1 MKAIVPGHVYLLD
14 SYKADGASQTIAF
27 VQKELLDRENPE
39 LVEVRDGTTTEEVI
53 DVLIHRIEH
62 LDTVLHADEN
72 VHALRLLK
80 RAKQHIKSR
89 TARRKRRGTEGKLMK

>member
-27 VQKELLDRENPE
+27 VQKEQLDRENPE
-39 LVEVRDGTTTEEVI
+39 LVEVRDGTTTEKVI

-72 VHALRLLK
+72 AHALRLLK
-80 RAKQHIKSR
+80 RAKQQIESR
-89 TARRKRRGTEGKLMK
+89 TARRKRRGTEGKMMK